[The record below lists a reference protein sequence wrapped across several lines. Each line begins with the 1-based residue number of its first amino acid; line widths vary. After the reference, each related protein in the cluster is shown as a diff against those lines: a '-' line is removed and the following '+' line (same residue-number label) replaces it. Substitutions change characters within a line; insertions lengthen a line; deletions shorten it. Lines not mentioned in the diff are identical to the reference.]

1 MSGVRPTG
9 SVAVL
14 LYHSIATVTTRSFAR
29 LTVGS
34 TLFDEHLAALRKHHV
49 EVIPFSEVP
58 AALASGRRAVAITID
73 DGLADAADAATP
85 ALLRRGLP
93 ATLFVP
99 SAFVGASANW
109 LPGEDGSR
117 PMLSWTALDEL
128 VRAGFE
134 IGSHGKR
141 HIAADVNSP
150 EIVRRDA
157 AESRTNLEQKLGCAV
172 SSFAYPFGYHAAR
185 ARRAVRAAGFAQACV
200 VGDLPAR
207 AGDDRWSPPR
217 LQVGPETK
225 PAELLMMARRQP
237 SAAARSWA
245 HGKQRIWHAGRVW
258 AGRGPSEARRISRNS
273 LLFHRFAGGLMRVLV
288 SGGAGFIGSHLCDA
302 LVAKGDEV
310 HVVDDL
316 STGRPGRLPDGVV
329 LHKETILN
337 VDRLIGLVA
346 RVRPGLIY
354 HLAAQIDVR
363 SSVAFPAADAEVNVV
378 GTVNVLEAARAVGA
392 RVVFSS
398 SGGALYGRGAPVP
411 SMESVAPEPESPY
424 GISKYSAEQYIGL
437 YNRLYGAAH
446 AILRF
451 ANVYGPRQSPSG
463 EAGVVTVFCERAIKA
478 NPLTIYG
485 DGTQTRDY
493 VYVSDCIA
501 AFIAA
506 GEHGKAGTWNIGTGV
521 EVSVLQLAAIVSRIT
536 GDRTR
541 QQFAPPRAGEL
552 PRSALVFERAERD
565 LGWRPSVLLARG
577 VAAVVSWLAAG
588 APDRVLPTD
597 TTPQ

>member
-1 MSGVRPTG
+1 
-9 SVAVL
+9 
-14 LYHSIATVTTRSFAR
+14 
-29 LTVGS
+29 
-34 TLFDEHLAALRKHHV
+34 
-49 EVIPFSEVP
+49 
-58 AALASGRRAVAITID
+58 
-73 DGLADAADAATP
+73 
-85 ALLRRGLP
+85 
-93 ATLFVP
+93 
-99 SAFVGASANW
+99 
-109 LPGEDGSR
+109 
-117 PMLSWTALDEL
+117 
-128 VRAGFE
+128 
-134 IGSHGKR
+134 
-141 HIAADVNSP
+141 
-150 EIVRRDA
+150 
-157 AESRTNLEQKLGCAV
+157 
-172 SSFAYPFGYHAAR
+172 
-185 ARRAVRAAGFAQACV
+185 
-200 VGDLPAR
+200 
-207 AGDDRWSPPR
+207 
-217 LQVGPETK
+217 
-225 PAELLMMARRQP
+225 
-237 SAAARSWA
+237 
-245 HGKQRIWHAGRVW
+245 
-258 AGRGPSEARRISRNS
+258 
-273 LLFHRFAGGLMRVLV
+273 
-288 SGGAGFIGSHLCDA
+288 
-302 LVAKGDEV
+302 
-310 HVVDDL
+310 
-316 STGRPGRLPDGVV
+316 

-588 APDRVLPTD
+588 APDRVLPTA